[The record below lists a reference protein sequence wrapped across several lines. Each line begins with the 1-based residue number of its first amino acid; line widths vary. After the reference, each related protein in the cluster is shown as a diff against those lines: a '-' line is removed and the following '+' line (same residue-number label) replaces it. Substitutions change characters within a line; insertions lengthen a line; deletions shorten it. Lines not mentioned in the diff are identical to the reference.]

1 MVVVGLLKL
10 LISSP
15 SGKSVFANY
24 RVNAGSLATF
34 AAMRLASSSVSDLA
48 IPASGESAWP

>member
-10 LISSP
+10 LISPP

-24 RVNAGSLATF
+24 LGLAMF
-34 AAMRLASSSVSDLA
+34 AAMRLASSRVREFA
-48 IPASGESAWP
+48 IPA